1 MNHGAAIYIVSQ
13 ALKLVLILAA
23 PPLAAGLVVGLII
36 STFQAVTQIQEM
48 TLSFV
53 PKIII
58 VFVVLIIF
66 FPWMLK
72 LMTGFTTDLIVNLH
86 QYVH

>member
-1 MNHGAAIYIVSQ
+1 MDPGAAVYIVSQ
-13 ALKLVLILAA
+13 ALKLVVILAA
-23 PPLAAGLVVGLII
+23 PPLAAGLVIGLII

-53 PKIII
+53 PKILA

-66 FPWMLK
+66 FPWMVK
-72 LMTGFTTDLIVNLH
+72 LMTSFTTDLIMNLH
-86 QYVH
+86 RYVQ